1 MPNPIA
7 SLMLMA
13 WPLICVILFQ
23 RLSLERA
30 VLWSLVAGYLFLPP
44 IAELDLPLVPDLN
57 KSSIPS
63 LVVLFICAAILKKP
77 ISFWPTTPLARGLV
91 LLFVLSVIPTVLTNR
106 ETLVFQNVLNAEPT
120 VFVTNVLPGLRLID
134 LGSVISNQLI
144 VLIPFFVARRY
155 LSSENGQKEIT
166 IIVLTSAL
174 IYSIPGLIEIR
185 LSPQV
190 NTWVYGFFQ
199 HDFSQTIRQGG
210 YRPLVFLE
218 HPLWYALF
226 VIYAIVSAAVLL
238 RNAPQKDRGRYRY
251 ALLYLLIFLY
261 LCKSLATQLYA
272 LAFVPLLLW
281 ASLKNQLKLCLVLGV
296 VAIVYPTLRNFDVIP
311 TDAIFAQAET
321 YSAERA
327 QSLGYRFQN
336 EELMLER
343 AAEKPLFGW
352 GGWGRNLVRDM
363 ETAEIISIPDGRW
376 IIVFGTFGWLGYI
389 AEMGLLTF
397 PLFYFWRQVRQR
409 KPEEISPYIGALVLI
424 LTATLV
430 DMLLNATLIP
440 LTWLCAGAILGYAER
455 LKNPDVFADK
465 RKLFEGKTVIGTEDE
480 DQRSLM

>member
-1 MPNPIA
+1 
-7 SLMLMA
+7 MLMA
-13 WPLICVILFQ
+13 WPLVCVILFQ
-23 RLSLERA
+23 RLTLERA
-30 VLWSLVAGYLFLPP
+30 VLWSLVAGYLILPP
-44 IAELDLPLVPDLN
+44 VAELDLPLVPDLN

-63 LVVLFICAAILKKP
+63 LVVFFLCVAVLKKP
-77 ISFWPTTPLARGLV
+77 VSFWPSFSLAKWLV
-91 LLFVLSVIPTVLTNR
+91 LLFVLSVIPTVVTNR
-106 ETLVFQNVLNAEPT
+106 ETLVFQSLANAEPII
-120 VFVTNVLPGLRLID
+120 FISNVLPGLRLID
-134 LGSVISNQLI
+134 LGSVVSNQLI

-155 LSSENGQKEIT
+155 LSTVEGQKEIA
-166 IIVLTSAL
+166 IVVLISAL
-174 IYSIPGLIEIR
+174 IYSIPGLIEVR

-226 VIYAIVSAAVLL
+226 VTYAIICASVLM
-238 RNAPQKDRGRYRY
+238 RHADQKDRGRYGV
-251 ALLYLLIFLY
+251 ALIYLLIFLY

-272 LAFVPLLLW
+272 ISFVPLLLW
-281 ASLKNQLKLCLVLGV
+281 ASLKNQLKICVVLGV
-296 VAIVYPTLRNFDVIP
+296 VAILYPTLRNFDVIP
-311 TDAIFAQAET
+311 TTAIYEQAAS

-336 EELMLER
+336 EELMLAR
-343 AAEKPLFGW
+343 AAEKPWFGW

-363 ETAEIISIPDGRW
+363 QTSEIISIPDGRW

-389 AEMGLLTF
+389 AEMGLLTL
-397 PLFYFWRQVRQR
+397 PLFYFWRQARQR
-409 KPEEISPYIGALVLI
+409 NPEEISPYISALVLI

-455 LKNPDVFADK
+455 LKNPELFAE
-465 RKLFEGKTVIGTEDE
+465 RRELFKGKTVIGRDGST
-480 DQRSLM
+480 QRNIF